1 MPEDANSAVWQ
12 VGDRE
17 VRVTHLSK
25 LYWPSTSVTKGDA
38 LRYYLAIAST
48 ILPYLRDR
56 PVTMRMF
63 PEGAAG
69 PSFYR
74 REAPEDAPAWI
85 RRAAYHPKTAVTSA
99 RVSALTII
107 DDSASLIWLA
117 NAGSLE
123 FHPWSARL
131 PDLEHPDQAIFDLD
145 PGEGATF
152 EDVCQAALLLRSEL
166 AREGLQ
172 SAVKTS
178 GGRGIH
184 VYVPLA
190 PEQPF
195 EQIRVWVKSIA
206 ERLAAAHP
214 TLVAVAHGATHR
226 GKQVTIDH
234 AQNSIGR
241 NTAAPYTLRAR
252 LSHPVVSTPLT
263 WKELEAGE
271 IDSDTF
277 TPDVV
282 LDRVRRLGDLF
293 VLVTQGGQNLPRHE
307 RDNSRRQARQRR

>member
-1 MPEDANSAVWQ
+1 MPAKADGAIWR
-12 VGDRE
+12 VGERE
-17 VRVTHLSK
+17 VRVMHLGK
-25 LYWPSTSVTKGDA
+25 LYWPATGVTKGDA
-38 LRYYLAIAST
+38 LRYYLAIAPT
-48 ILPYLRDR
+48 LLPYLRDR

-74 REAPEDAPAWI
+74 RDAPEQAPEWI
-85 RRAAYHPKTAVTSA
+85 RRVTYHPKTAETSTQ
-99 RVSALTII
+99 VSALTVI
-107 DDSASLIWLA
+107 DDAASLIWLA

-123 FHPWSARL
+123 FHPWSAKL

-145 PGEGATF
+145 PGEAATF
-152 EDVCQAALLLRSEL
+152 ADVCQAALLLRSEV

-172 SAVKTS
+172 GVPKTS
-178 GGRGIH
+178 GSRGMH

-190 PEQPF
+190 SEQPF
-195 EQIRVWVKSIA
+195 EQVRAWVRTIA
-206 ERLAAAHP
+206 ERLAAAEP
-214 TLVAVAHGATHR
+214 ALVAVAHGATHR
-226 GKQVTIDH
+226 GKLVTIDH

-252 LSHPVVSTPLT
+252 LEHLVVSTPLS
-263 WKELEAGE
+263 WEEVEAGG
-271 IDSDTF
+271 IDPGAF

-293 VLVTQGGQNLPRHE
+293 APMAPGGQHHT
-307 RDNSRRQARQRR
+307 RR